1 MYPRIY
7 SPRSKYKDL
16 PNLSKII
23 KNYSFRL
30 ASFLCFCI
38 LTATDLR
45 ARGILRHG
53 PLSVVF
59 LLARTLDQLGT
70 SWHVITAT
78 VSHSASTAEYNHH
91 C

>member
-30 ASFLCFCI
+30 ASLLEYYDGNNYWI
-38 LTATDLR
+38 M
-45 ARGILRHG
+45 G
-53 PLSVVF
+53 PGLPA
-59 LLARTLDQLGT
+59 LHERP
-70 SWHVITAT
+70 
-78 VSHSASTAEYNHH
+78 
-91 C
+91 

>member
-30 ASFLCFCI
+30 ASFLYFLGFNEWGFTSNKMCSSEFCKEAFG
-38 LTATDLR
+38 LK
-45 ARGILRHG
+45 
-53 PLSVVF
+53 
-59 LLARTLDQLGT
+59 
-70 SWHVITAT
+70 
-78 VSHSASTAEYNHH
+78 
-91 C
+91 

>member
-30 ASFLCFCI
+30 ASFGFKVLLFRLYLDDKKLQFI
-38 LTATDLR
+38 EYWRRLSEEEVRRVSLR
-45 ARGILRHG
+45 CQPTF
-53 PLSVVF
+53 PLSKIVP
-59 LLARTLDQLGT
+59 R
-70 SWHVITAT
+70 
-78 VSHSASTAEYNHH
+78 
-91 C
+91 